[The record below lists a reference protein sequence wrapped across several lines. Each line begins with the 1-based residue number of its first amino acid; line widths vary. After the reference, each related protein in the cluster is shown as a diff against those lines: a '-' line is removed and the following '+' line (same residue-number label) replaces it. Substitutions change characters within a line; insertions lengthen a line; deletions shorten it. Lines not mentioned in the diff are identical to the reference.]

1 MASAAT
7 LVKAS
12 RKRAGLTQAELARRA
27 GTTQPVVAR
36 LEREGANPRLNTL
49 ERMIAATDHS
59 LELSAG
65 PADGIDE
72 TMIVADL
79 KLSPDERLRR
89 FEQLYDFARRFGGVA
104 LRADGS

>member
-1 MASAAT
+1 MASAAAFI
-7 LVKAS
+7 KAS
-12 RKRAGLTQAELARRA
+12 RKRAGLTQAEVARRA
-27 GTTQPVVAR
+27 GMTQPVVAR

-49 ERMIAATDHS
+49 ERVIAATGGS

-65 PADGIDE
+65 PASVIDE

-89 FEQLYDFARRFGGVA
+89 FEELYDFARRFGGVA

>member
-12 RKRAGLTQAELARRA
+12 RKRAGLTQAELALRA

-36 LEREGANPRLNTL
+36 LEREGANPRLDTL
-49 ERMIAATDHS
+49 ERVIAATGHS
-59 LELSAG
+59 LELTAG
-65 PADGIDE
+65 PASGIDE

-89 FEQLYDFARRFGGVA
+89 FEGLYDFARRFGGVA